1 MMEDASNRNPD
12 PSATGPVPDRQPHI
26 LLVSVLFPPDQG
38 GVEAAAGEFAAA
50 FPRIGYRV
58 TVATTTAGARAS
70 GLADVRVFPRDGFPG
85 RVAAFA
91 REIRP
96 DLVFVNGLLL
106 NGGMGFPFDAGAA
119 PGMPV
124 VYRSH
129 GFNTAFRIHW
139 RHPPFFGMPSLVR
152 SFVRAVRNDHVLRR
166 LSQVVFLDDRIGLFR
181 NFDVLLSRWLHPRN
195 VSVIPNSFESIRL
208 PRPGRF
214 RESFGVP
221 AGRPMFLNVAN
232 YSALKGQ
239 CDVIRILRRHPE
251 IDASFVFVGS
261 VRNGVCEAAERLAD
275 GDPRIRVLSALPREA
290 VVDAINACDAA
301 FLFSTH
307 EQQPLFL
314 SEAMSCGKPWFCTD
328 VGSVPAMRGG
338 IVLRHR
344 NGAFFVQAVRELL
357 DSRRREELGAEGR
370 SFWEANDSPDA
381 VYPRWN
387 RLLDDAILGRARHG
401 Y

>member
-1 MMEDASNRNPD
+1 MTADAPPRKPD
-12 PSATGPVPDRQPHI
+12 PPAAGPVPDRRPHI

-50 FPRIGYRV
+50 FPRMGYRV

-70 GLADVRVFPRDGFPG
+70 GPADVRVFPLDGFPG

-91 REIRP
+91 RDVRP

-106 NGGMGFPFDAGAA
+106 NGGMGFPFDAGAV

-152 SFVRAVRNDHVLRR
+152 SFVRAVRNDRVLRR
-166 LSQVVFLDDRIGLFR
+166 LSQAVFLDGRIGLFR
-181 NFDVLLSRWLHPRN
+181 NFDVLLSRWLHPGN
-195 VSVIPNSFESIRL
+195 VSFVPNSFESVRL
-208 PRPGRF
+208 PRPGRS

-251 IDASFVFVGS
+251 IDAGFVFVGS

-338 IVLRHR
+338 IVLRRR
-344 NGAFFVQAVRELL
+344 NEACFVRAARELL
-357 DSRRREELGAEGR
+357 DSRCREELGAEGR

-381 VYPRWN
+381 VYPRWK
-387 RLLDDAILGRARHG
+387 RLLDDAIRGTACCG

>member
-1 MMEDASNRNPD
+1 MTEGAPNRKPD
-12 PSATGPVPDRQPHI
+12 PSAAAAVPDQRPHI

-50 FPRIGYRV
+50 FLRMGYRV
-58 TVATTTAGARAS
+58 TVATTTAGARAV
-70 GLADVRVFPRDGFPG
+70 GPADFRVFPRNGFPG

-96 DLVFVNGLLL
+96 DLVFVNGLFL
-106 NGGMGFPFDAGAA
+106 NGGMGLPFDMDVA
-119 PGMPV
+119 PGIPV

-139 RHPPFFGMPSLVR
+139 RHPPFFGMASFVR
-152 SFVRAVRNDHVLRR
+152 SFVRAVRNDRVLRS
-166 LSQVVFLDDRIGLFR
+166 LSQTVFLDDRIGLFR
-181 NFDVLLSRWLHPRN
+181 NFDVLLSRWLHPGN
-195 VSVIPNSFESIRL
+195 VSFLPNSFESIRRS
-208 PRPGRF
+208 PPERF
-214 RESFGVP
+214 REAFGIP
-221 AGRPMFLNVAN
+221 AERPMFLNVAN

-239 CDVIRILRRHPE
+239 CDVVRILRRHPE

-261 VRNGVCEAAERLAD
+261 VRNGVCEAAGRLAA
-275 GDPRIRVLSALPREA
+275 GDPRIRVLAALPREA

-328 VGSVPAMRGG
+328 VGSVPAMCGG
-338 IVLRHR
+338 IVLRRR
-344 NGAFFVQAVRELL
+344 NGASFVRAVRELL
-357 DSRRREELGAEGR
+357 DSRRREELGAEGLF
-370 SFWEANDSPDA
+370 FWKANYSPDA
-381 VYPRWN
+381 VYPRWK
-387 RLLDDAILGRARHG
+387 RLLDDVLSGHIGNR